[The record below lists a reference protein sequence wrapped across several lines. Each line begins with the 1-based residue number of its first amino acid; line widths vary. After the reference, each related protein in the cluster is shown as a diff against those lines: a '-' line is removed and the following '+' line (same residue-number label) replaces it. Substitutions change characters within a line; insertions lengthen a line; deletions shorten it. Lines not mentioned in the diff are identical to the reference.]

1 MANNTRTIYEFST
14 SIGIKILSDGR
25 WMSTGFQSGWKN
37 NTFDSSQ
44 ASTIPEPVR
53 QAIANKEFKLAE
65 SDRSPFAV
73 IGRFVKR
80 QGCKTWAVVAFVIL
94 GIDNEGRDV
103 PVYRYFCC
111 EAENDESA
119 LESIEQILYRALSYL
134 QDNGG
139 LPFFNPHQ
147 FIELA
152 KCNPV
157 DEKGIESSIT
167 LSEEQKLLIRTD
179 IERKNLV
186 LPKGFIENS
195 MAAGNA
201 YTLIKLN
208 RFAWERALATRQVE
222 ISQGTLI
229 DNFAWAYNVESL
241 ERQNG
246 FVVIQTAYGSLRQI
260 RGSSS
265 DIFVSGVNEQGLKAA
280 IKAITE
286 PQQFKVEKV
295 IELSTILQDKKLRDV
310 QFLSRI
316 FEDLA
321 GRGVLP
327 NTSHPTTIKLFVL
340 RVFLTSSATF
350 NTFLKWFNQ
359 QDPQGKLVN
368 IYKKFEQDFFNTI
381 DAYPSDCATLKEM
394 VSEEVCQAVL
404 ESLLVKRDISPESLY
419 VLMQN
424 SRWIKKQNLLESIRT
439 GITEVDSAIAAKT
452 AFSGADI
459 WKPLE
464 RFIEK
469 VQRSKVS
476 SGTSTQRVKANS
488 ELPKW
493 LRTILPEFISSHLG
507 DRWHDINASQK
518 KRAEAREQEN
528 RLVKAEDYYI
538 PLAELLRMLSPN
550 TDEHLYFDCI
560 SNAQQKLPL
569 AYSAIGDADN
579 TGKKRF
585 NLTIGKPTS
594 IDNIE
599 NKLVGQQISF
609 FLIAFISVIIVPLLY
624 LIVSIILWG
633 GGGLWKLI
641 GYIINGVI
649 YRLKQFWEW
658 IIGITP
664 DDALKNSIR
673 QKITTLLD
681 VNYANTTDSKKIV
694 LDCIEGIGRLFFIK
708 KNESEQICLEFTKS
722 ILEELESKLKR
733 NSSSQ
738 VLVERLKFFRVY
750 FLSTDHD
757 EINRYL
763 EWLKELKGY
772 DRDRVLN
779 FQNEFKKILD
789 DIKTDNKDNQ
799 DTKDYVEPF
808 VTDVINFILSRVI
821 DDKENSTSYKN
832 IIDWIVHHRS
842 FVFSRNLVGYV
853 IKDLGQFTRTESN
866 ESDMS
871 FWCSSNFWDKLK
883 ENWDNFRKTDER
895 KTAPEYQNL
904 VKFFDALS
912 QELSKT
918 PYEQECNLAL
928 GLSAYFSQI
937 SNGYVSEDVLQKVGQ
952 EEVYG
957 LKLTLKQSDDDNPP
971 ANTQRSSTK
980 RNQSNSNKD
989 KDYIGL
995 MVLAIIF
1002 LLSLLV
1008 LVVVNHLNNA
1018 PKYLSNQP
1026 QTATYSNTGGDN
1038 ISPSPYP
1045 SFESNQTKSK
1055 LTCKAS
1061 INGEDIDLE
1070 ISNISTSTKEIY
1082 SSMYAVKEQKKQD
1095 LIQYKS
1101 LTQPTN
1107 NKSESTIK
1115 NMDGEGAFLPKTKY
1129 YIVASTQKLNE
1140 YKKTDDLK
1148 KDIGRFKPNQAV
1160 EDPCYV
1166 TITTQ

>member
-1 MANNTRTIYEFST
+1 
-14 SIGIKILSDGR
+14 
-25 WMSTGFQSGWKN
+25 
-37 NTFDSSQ
+37 
-44 ASTIPEPVR
+44 
-53 QAIANKEFKLAE
+53 
-65 SDRSPFAV
+65 
-73 IGRFVKR
+73 
-80 QGCKTWAVVAFVIL
+80 
-94 GIDNEGRDV
+94 
-103 PVYRYFCC
+103 
-111 EAENDESA
+111 
-119 LESIEQILYRALSYL
+119 
-134 QDNGG
+134 
-139 LPFFNPHQ
+139 
-147 FIELA
+147 
-152 KCNPV
+152 
-157 DEKGIESSIT
+157 
-167 LSEEQKLLIRTD
+167 
-179 IERKNLV
+179 
-186 LPKGFIENS
+186 
-195 MAAGNA
+195 
-201 YTLIKLN
+201 
-208 RFAWERALATRQVE
+208 
-222 ISQGTLI
+222 
-229 DNFAWAYNVESL
+229 
-241 ERQNG
+241 
-246 FVVIQTAYGSLRQI
+246 
-260 RGSSS
+260 
-265 DIFVSGVNEQGLKAA
+265 
-280 IKAITE
+280 
-286 PQQFKVEKV
+286 
-295 IELSTILQDKKLRDV
+295 
-310 QFLSRI
+310 
-316 FEDLA
+316 
-321 GRGVLP
+321 
-327 NTSHPTTIKLFVL
+327 
-340 RVFLTSSATF
+340 
-350 NTFLKWFNQ
+350 
-359 QDPQGKLVN
+359 
-368 IYKKFEQDFFNTI
+368 
-381 DAYPSDCATLKEM
+381 
-394 VSEEVCQAVL
+394 
-404 ESLLVKRDISPESLY
+404 
-419 VLMQN
+419 
-424 SRWIKKQNLLESIRT
+424 
-439 GITEVDSAIAAKT
+439 
-452 AFSGADI
+452 
-459 WKPLE
+459 
-464 RFIEK
+464 
-469 VQRSKVS
+469 
-476 SGTSTQRVKANS
+476 
-488 ELPKW
+488 
-493 LRTILPEFISSHLG
+493 
-507 DRWHDINASQK
+507 
-518 KRAEAREQEN
+518 
-528 RLVKAEDYYI
+528 
-538 PLAELLRMLSPN
+538 
-550 TDEHLYFDCI
+550 
-560 SNAQQKLPL
+560 
-569 AYSAIGDADN
+569 
-579 TGKKRF
+579 
-585 NLTIGKPTS
+585 
-594 IDNIE
+594 
-599 NKLVGQQISF
+599 
-609 FLIAFISVIIVPLLY
+609 
-624 LIVSIILWG
+624 
-633 GGGLWKLI
+633 
-641 GYIINGVI
+641 
-649 YRLKQFWEW
+649 
-658 IIGITP
+658 
-664 DDALKNSIR
+664 
-673 QKITTLLD
+673 
-681 VNYANTTDSKKIV
+681 